1 MFEAQTGHWPCYQ
14 AAGIEWEDERRNESL
29 FAGVKRILIDLN
41 LLLKVLD
48 IHESIQQ
55 SVWCSDTVKWTEKNK
70 VELYVFGWKNK
81 WMDVA
86 LLMHKVNRFDG

>member
-1 MFEAQTGHWPCYQ
+1 MFEAQTGQWPCDQ
-14 AAGIEWEDERRNESL
+14 AEGIEWEDERRNDSL

-55 SVWCSDTVKWTEKNK
+55 VGLILWYSQMD
-70 VELYVFGWKNK
+70 WKE
-81 WMDVA
+81 
-86 LLMHKVNRFDG
+86 